1 VGTRCS
7 RVTHP
12 TRAIG
17 RAAGAT
23 EQGSDGSEEAVQCR
37 FCTRGALGDVIDA
50 GGDVGRVHRAC
61 FVEWDLR
68 QEGLEAADTIACF
81 LPDPGEIRTELE
93 MEEPLERA
101 A

>member
-1 VGTRCS
+1 MG
-7 RVTHP
+7 VTNSA
-12 TRAIG
+12 RAIE

-23 EQGSDGSEEAVQCR
+23 EQVSDGTDEAVHCCR

-50 GGDVGRVHRAC
+50 GGDVGRVHREC
-61 FVEWDLR
+61 FVEWDRR
-68 QEGLEAADTIACF
+68 QEGLEAAATIACF

>member
-1 VGTRCS
+1 MGVTRSACPIERDTGARA
-7 RVTHP
+7 RVSVETDS
-12 TRAIG
+12 G
-17 RAAGAT
+17 
-23 EQGSDGSEEAVQCR
+23 VQRCR
-37 FCTRGALGDVIDA
+37 FCARDALGDVIDA
-50 GGDVGRVHRAC
+50 GGDVGRVHRTC

-93 MEEPLERA
+93 MDEPLERA